1 MLVVAGA
8 LSLVGVIAVGVGR
21 VMGIEPGIVSGAF
34 AGALDNTPALAAAS
48 ARAADPSAP
57 TIGYSITYLG
67 GVILMLAVAAWSLRR
82 PGGESRREIGHETI
96 RVEVHEPITVD
107 ALSAAHGQ
115 DITVS
120 RLKHAHAAN
129 PTMVPG
135 EPDDRSQRPRHRR
148 RTP

>member
-1 MLVVAGA
+1 VPIAGA
-8 LSLVGVIAVGVGR
+8 LN
-21 VMGIEPGIVSGAF
+21 
-34 AGALDNTPALAAAS
+34 NTPALAAAS

-82 PGGESRREIGHETI
+82 PGGESRREEIGHETI

-115 DITVS
+115 GHHRVAPQARPCRQPDDGA
-120 RLKHAHAAN
+120 R
-129 PTMVPG
+129 G
-135 EPDDRSQRPRHRR
+135 GRDDRSQRPRHRR